1 MTIQPSQYVYIH
13 YTAQNN
19 ILSKL
24 SKQYTK
30 GQRTLWF
37 FFLSK
42 MRVVIG
48 CGGLLRATERKHQ
61 KLNDSKETFNQFKG
75 KNIL

>member
-1 MTIQPSQYVYIH
+1 MV
-13 YTAQNN
+13 
-19 ILSKL
+19 
-24 SKQYTK
+24 
-30 GQRTLWF
+30 

>member
-19 ILSKL
+19 VSKL

-30 GQRTLWF
+30 GQRTLCF

-61 KLNDSKETFNQFKG
+61 KLNDSEEIFNLFKG